1 MEECDNELSQ
11 AAFDYISQNVE
22 NNDEIV
28 NSQPKLRKTQHI
40 RKLNLKY
47 FNSDYVRWDNLRTKF
62 VMGDDVY
69 LIAIC

>member
-1 MEECDNELSQ
+1 MEECDNELSK

-47 FNSDYVRWDNLRTKF
+47 FNSDYVR
-62 VMGDDVY
+62 
-69 LIAIC
+69 

>member
-1 MEECDNELSQ
+1 MWQDNELSK

-47 FNSDYVRWDNLRTKF
+47 FNSDYVR
-62 VMGDDVY
+62 
-69 LIAIC
+69 

>member
-1 MEECDNELSQ
+1 MWQDNELSK

-28 NSQPKLRKTQHI
+28 NSQPKLRKTQRS

-47 FNSDYVRWDNLRTKF
+47 FNSNYVRWDNLRTKL